1 MWVAD
6 QVKKNPLRARQKSQ
20 GAVFLFIAHNSKLA
34 KLWIV
39 WYIRHRKRQP
49 PTEVGC
55 QGKKVFRKPL
65 LNPQSV
71 GVVFLCLGYL
81 QY

>member
-1 MWVAD
+1 MWVAKL
-6 QVKKNPLRARQKSQ
+6 VKKNPLRARESQ

-39 WYIRHRKRQP
+39 WYIRYRKRQP

-55 QGKKVFRKPL
+55 L
-65 LNPQSV
+65 V
-71 GVVFLCLGYL
+71 G
-81 QY
+81 